1 MASFKSK
8 IREMKHFL
16 RQNRFI
22 LLVLF
27 VTLLF
32 RLPSLFEPY
41 WYGDEG
47 IYLTIGLALR
57 KGFLLYRDVFDNK
70 PPLFYL
76 LPAAVNGTIFWFRFL
91 LFSSVLASIYF
102 FYQMSQKLLSGKEI
116 PAKAV
121 TVIFAALTTLR
132 LLEGNIANAE
142 IFILLPTVLG
152 LFLVFSNQKEKP
164 FLYFLAGLLLGL
176 GFLLKLPALFDFLA
190 LMVFLLFFTGGKI
203 IKIGRKEILLVLGYL
218 LPFVF
223 TCLFFWLKGILGLFL
238 NSAIV
243 QTFGY
248 LSSWKTGS
256 HVFSLIALLKTDLAI
271 KGTIILSLLF
281 LFWILRKKL
290 LPAALFVFIW
300 LLFSLFGATLSGR
313 PYPHYLVQIIP
324 PLTLLAGLIFLE
336 KKKTITLIAASFFLL
351 LGLTLYRYRFWYYPT
366 ISYYQNFAQF
376 ALGQKTKNDYF
387 SYFGKN
393 VPALYRLGQIIDTSS
408 LPNEKIF
415 IWADEPSIYALSRRL
430 PATPYLVAYHI
441 LDLHREEKTLTKL
454 EANKPKLIIVDEKMK
469 RLPSLVIFIQN
480 NYLEMKS
487 MNNFTVYLKRG
498 I

>member
-1 MASFKSK
+1 
-8 IREMKHFL
+8 
-16 RQNRFI
+16 
-22 LLVLF
+22 
-27 VTLLF
+27 
-32 RLPSLFEPY
+32 
-41 WYGDEG
+41 
-47 IYLTIGLALR
+47 
-57 KGFLLYRDVFDNK
+57 
-70 PPLFYL
+70 
-76 LPAAVNGTIFWFRFL
+76 
-91 LFSSVLASIYF
+91 
-102 FYQMSQKLLSGKEI
+102 
-116 PAKAV
+116 
-121 TVIFAALTTLR
+121 
-132 LLEGNIANAE
+132 
-142 IFILLPTVLG
+142 LPTVLG